1 MTNTNKITLPGKKR
15 SAISALLRFLRL
27 GIHPQSFV
35 KSSGLLRSYKEN
47 RPVDSAGNP
56 LPWLPYSLI
65 RILDE
70 RVTNEMRVF
79 EYGAGYSTLY
89 FADRVET
96 VVSIE
101 HVEAWVE
108 TLKTALP
115 DNVVLEVQKKGRS
128 YIEAPS
134 RFSKFDLILIDG
146 LDRSA
151 CMEAAKNSLTE
162 QGVIIVDDS
171 HREEIAAKILELK
184 DFGFKALPFFGPRP
198 TSLIET
204 QATILYKK
212 SNALDL

>member
-15 SAISALLRFLRL
+15 SAMRALFRFLRL
-27 GIHPQSFV
+27 GTHPQSFV
-35 KSSGLLRSYKEN
+35 KSSGLLRSFREN
-47 RPVDSAGNP
+47 RPVDFAGNP

-70 RVTNEMRVF
+70 RVTSEMRVF

-89 FADRVET
+89 FAHRVET

-101 HVEAWVE
+101 HVEAWVA
-108 TLKTALP
+108 TLKTAMP
-115 DNVVLEVQKKGRS
+115 ENVFLEAQNKGES

-162 QGVIIVDDS
+162 RGVMIVDDS
-171 HREEIAAKILELK
+171 HREEIAVKILEFK
-184 DFGFKALPFFGPRP
+184 SSGFKALPFFGPRP

-204 QATILYKK
+204 QATVLYKG
-212 SNALDL
+212 SNVLDL